1 MAMEAGMSVAQRSA
15 NRRLGLVLAA
25 VAVAFFVGF
34 MAKMIWWRG

>member
-1 MAMEAGMSVAQRSA
+1 MAMEASISAEQRSA
-15 NRRLGLVLAA
+15 NRRLGLVLAV